1 MQPAKATSGSLYK
14 VSFKDKCKL
23 SYKKFKKS
31 RQLLIIFLPGLIFY
45 LLFRY
50 VPMYGVLVSFKKYSP
65 FLGVFK
71 SPWIGFKNFQD
82 FFSSPDFMLLF
93 RNTFLIGITNLLW
106 GFPAPIFFALL
117 LNECRMPKFKKG
129 VQTLSYL
136 PSFLSTVIICSM
148 AIDFLSPSKGVIN
161 RVISSFGIEPIY
173 FMIKPE
179 WFRTVYV
186 GTGIWAAVGTGS
198 IVYLASLSNID
209 QQIYEAANVDGCGRF
224 RAMWNITLPSILPTI
239 LTMLILSAG
248 SIINVG
254 YEKILLLYNAATYS
268 TADVFSTYVYRRGL
282 QRGDFGLGTSVGLFN
297 SIIALILLYSTNYLS
312 RRFSETSL
320 W

>member
-1 MQPAKATSGSLYK
+1 MQPAKVMSGSL
-14 VSFKDKCKL
+14 SELTFKDKCKL

-31 RQLLIIFLPGLIFY
+31 KQLLIIFLPGLIFY

-50 VPMYGVLVSFKKYSP
+50 APMYGVLVSFKKFSP
-65 FLGVFK
+65 FLGFFK
-71 SPWIGFKNFQD
+71 SPWVGFKNFND
-82 FFSSPDFMLLF
+82 FFSSPDFFLLF
-93 RNTFLIGITNLLW
+93 RNTFLIGLTNLLW

-117 LNECRMPKFKKG
+117 LNECRMAKFKKG
-129 VQTLSYL
+129 IQTLSYL

-161 RVISSFGIEPIY
+161 RIIQSFGVEPIY

-186 GTGIWAAVGTGS
+186 GTGIWAGIGTGS
-198 IVYLASLSNID
+198 IVYLAALSNID
-209 QQIYEAANVDGCGRF
+209 PQLYEAANCDGCGRL

-239 LTMLILSAG
+239 ATMLILSAG

-254 YEKILLLYNAATYS
+254 YEKILLLYNATTYS

-282 QRGDFGLGTSVGLFN
+282 QNGDYGLGTSVGLFN